1 MHAEVCSLVSDDG
14 AKKTV
19 YTHTDT
25 YISRGREYMCDKTLP
40 MIIIWRGI

>member
-19 YTHTDT
+19 YTHRHI
-25 YISRGREYMCDKTLP
+25 YIYRERVYV
-40 MIIIWRGI
+40 

>member
-1 MHAEVCSLVSDDG
+1 MHTEVCNLVSDDG

-25 YISRGREYMCDKTLP
+25 YISRGRAYICDKTLT
-40 MIIIWRGI
+40 MFHIWRGI